1 MTATANKA
9 ARADLKRKFAL
20 NNCHE
25 IIDNP
30 DRDNI
35 KLFVKKVKSTV
46 PIADLFFF
54 LIKLLREK
62 KELCECFIIFCHSIK
77 LCSDVFSAFKMEKC
91 HNIDMYLSLIH
102 I

>member
-62 KELCECFIIFCHSIK
+62 KSF
-77 LCSDVFSAFKMEKC
+77 
-91 HNIDMYLSLIH
+91 HNILSIH
-102 I
+102 